1 VAVDGVLEEKIGLR
15 GGAAAHA
22 KHFGRIKG
30 ALLVGKREHWGG
42 RTEK

>member
-1 VAVDGVLEEKIGLR
+1 MAVDGVIEEKIGLR

-22 KHFGRIKG
+22 EHFGLIER

-42 RTEK
+42 